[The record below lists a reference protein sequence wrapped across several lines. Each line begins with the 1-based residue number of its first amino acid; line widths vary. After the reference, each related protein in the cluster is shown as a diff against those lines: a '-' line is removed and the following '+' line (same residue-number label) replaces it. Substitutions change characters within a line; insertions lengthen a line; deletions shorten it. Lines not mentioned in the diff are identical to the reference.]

1 MMRVFL
7 ADLLPFTWWLSC
19 APWTRTRAYAVS
31 AVCGLEPGALVPYR
45 VAVEVAEGHADLPV
59 ADFDVSNFVAVLVVF
74 DAYDFALAVEAG
86 CEVVYVCVGW
96 DVLRVVH
103 VVIIGAVGQ
112 HQPRRESF
120 LFFFVRSLDS
130 NQGVCRQRCLRGS
143 QAASSELR
151 AARCPDQY
159 GA

>member
-7 ADLLPFTWWLSC
+7 ADLSPFTWWLSC

-45 VAVEVAEGHADLPV
+45 VSVEVAEGHADFPV

-103 VVIIGAVGQ
+103 VVIIGAVRPTPTSSGK
-112 HQPRRESF
+112 F
-120 LFFFVRSLDS
+120 LVFLCALPGLEPGRMPSALFCFS
-130 NQGVCRQRCLRGS
+130 GRCSDCVL
-143 QAASSELR
+143 QDVLK
-151 AARCPDQY
+151 
-159 GA
+159 